1 MNTKYAMLMSSKIL
15 YSYLWIRDISAFR
28 DDIVIFDCFFFLS
41 VFNNFKFIYF
51 I

>member
-15 YSYLWIRDISAFR
+15 YSYLWIRDINAFR
-28 DDIVIFDCFFFLS
+28 NDIVIFDFFFLS
-41 VFNNFKFIYF
+41 VFNNFKFTSF